1 MTQLREALFGTNFKG
16 NIKKTAITVPLIFH
30 DVCSDGKRG
39 GANMCICVV
48 WLCICAYNIYY

>member
-30 DVCSDGKRG
+30 DGCSDGKRG
-39 GANMCICVV
+39 GANMCIGVCMVMYMC
-48 WLCICAYNIYY
+48 L